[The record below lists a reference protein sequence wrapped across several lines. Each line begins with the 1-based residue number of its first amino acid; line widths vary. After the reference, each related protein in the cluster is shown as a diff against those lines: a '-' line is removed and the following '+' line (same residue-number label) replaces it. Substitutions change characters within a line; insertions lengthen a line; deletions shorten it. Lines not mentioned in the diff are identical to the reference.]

1 MISDK
6 VLLKVC
12 KMFPES
18 CKRNNVLLMEQ
29 HLEDL
34 GYFVTYEDLESIR
47 IFMLVLNKPRI
58 SVPFT
63 PRKIHI

>member
-6 VLLKVC
+6 VLLTVC

-18 CKRNNVLLMEQ
+18 CKRNNVVLMEQ

-34 GYFVTYEDLESIR
+34 GFYVTYKDLENIR
-47 IFMLVLNKPRI
+47 VFMHVLNRPRI

>member
-12 KMFPES
+12 K
-18 CKRNNVLLMEQ
+18 RNNVVLMEQ

-47 IFMLVLNKPRI
+47 IFMHVLNKPRI